1 MRGKIKSLTDDNN
14 QLKDKL
20 GELTGSFDK
29 LMNQYMSLK
38 DNLQQATQ
46 NDAEMTAVDTKT
58 AFQNVNEKLSD
69 IRYKDQEKI

>member
-29 LMNQYMSLK
+29 LMN
-38 DNLQQATQ
+38 
-46 NDAEMTAVDTKT
+46 
-58 AFQNVNEKLSD
+58 
-69 IRYKDQEKI
+69 